1 MIAHTVAALNQTQ
14 ISFCM
19 YRMKGAVHIFVCAVT
34 YVQSGPQ
41 RTCAAAKAVVS
52 LVFTGVEQCVNRMC
66 NAVRW
71 SCAAARAGWQPHCR
85 LQ

>member
-1 MIAHTVAALNQTQ
+1 MQCVL
-14 ISFCM
+14 S
-19 YRMKGAVHIFVCAVT
+19 VCAFA
-34 YVQSGPQ
+34 YESGPQ
-41 RTCAAAKAVVS
+41 CTCAAAKAVVS

-71 SCAAARAGWQPHCR
+71 SCAAARAGWQHCR